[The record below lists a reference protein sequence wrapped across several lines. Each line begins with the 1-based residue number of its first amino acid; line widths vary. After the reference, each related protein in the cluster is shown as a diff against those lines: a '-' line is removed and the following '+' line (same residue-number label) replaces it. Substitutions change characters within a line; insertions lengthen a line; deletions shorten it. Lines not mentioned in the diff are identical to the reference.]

1 MNVRHIQLA
10 ERLSKILDAQGE
22 NIRVATISTPS
33 VNIATVNLLILK
45 AWLEYLEKQG
55 VFITIDRPHQY
66 IEHLLK
72 MHEID
77 YSKLAFI
84 DMASS
89 FGGDIKGQKSDS
101 ATVCGPFSPMD
112 LLDLIRITGL
122 ETPPLYLDLLRFDFI
137 LLDNINSLMI
147 YNSSSSIRRFIQI
160 LLKLIKEA
168 DKIFIAFVMDPQLD
182 RRLFDDLSKQ
192 SDICLDIDKNMDMVS
207 PQVKMNVIEDKDFR
221 HSNLL
226 EDIPIPR
233 RI

>member
-33 VNIATVNLLILK
+33 VNIAIVNLILLK
-45 AWLEYLEKQG
+45 VWLEHLQKQG

-66 IEHLLK
+66 TEHLLK
-72 MHEID
+72 IHKID

-89 FGGDIKGQKSDS
+89 FSGDMKGQKSDS

-112 LLDLIRITGL
+112 LLDLIRITGR
-122 ETPPLYLDLLRFDFI
+122 EIPPLYLDQLRFDFI

-147 YNSSSSIRRFIQI
+147 YNSSSSIRKFVQI
-160 LLKLIKEA
+160 LLKLIREA
-168 DKIFIAFVMDPQLD
+168 DKMFIAFVIDPRLD
-182 RRLFDDLSKQ
+182 RKPFDDLSKQ
-192 SDICLDIDKNMDMVS
+192 SDICLDIDKNMDIVS

-221 HSNLL
+221 HTNLL

>member
-22 NIRVATISTPS
+22 KIRVVTISTPS
-33 VNIATVNLLILK
+33 VNIAIVNLLLLK

-55 VFITIDRPHQY
+55 VFVTIDRPHQY

-89 FGGDIKGQKSDS
+89 FGGDIKDQESDS
-101 ATVCGPFSPMD
+101 ATMCGPFSPMD

-122 ETPPLYLDLLRFDFI
+122 ETPPSYLDLLRFDFI
-137 LLDNINSLMI
+137 LLDNINSLMM
-147 YNSSSSIRRFIQI
+147 YNSHDLIKKFLQS
-160 LLKLIKEA
+160 LLKLIREA
-168 DKIFIAFVMDPQLD
+168 DKIFIAFVMDPRLD
-182 RRLFDDLSKQ
+182 KRLFDDLSKQ
-192 SDICLDIDKNMDMVS
+192 SDTCLDIDKNMDIVI